1 MAFHEEIFAQPVRD
15 YSYQCLGRPIR
26 VLQAGCAASA
36 DELGL
41 DKLRDNGFEIQM
53 LTVDQDHP
61 RLNESQP
68 REPQLNEDDGEITVG
83 DLRTIPLSPRSFDI
97 VHCSLLL
104 DRINHVTLV
113 LDRLGAA
120 LRPGGLLLL
129 RIRERDCA
137 AGFLDRTLPR
147 SLRRALWRRL
157 YPGQPGPF
165 PAIYEQAASARGIA
179 AYMLMRGLVVAHR
192 KSVRTLPAEPARLSR
207 AVSAARATIARF
219 SRGRLTDAHDQVLF
233 VVRKPEDRFARVV
246 LVCLPRRAR
255 CTDLLAEGR
264 VPPGDPIPSYRG
276 RVPPDLPH
284 HARRSTACDRCKLC
298 RCRRNRSASR

>member
-1 MAFHEEIFAQPVRD
+1 MSSGGLAAAEADHAAFLEEAFAQPVRD
-15 YSYQCLGRPIR
+15 YFYQCLGRPIR
-26 VLQAGCAASA
+26 VLQAGCVTSA

-41 DKLRDNGFEIQM
+41 DKLRDNGFAVQM

-61 RLNESQP
+61 SVDRDHQWLS
-68 REPQLNEDDGEITVG
+68 EDDGEITVG
-83 DLRTIPLSPRSFDI
+83 DLRTIPLPSRSFDI

-104 DRINHVTLV
+104 DRINHVALV

-137 AGFLDRTLPR
+137 AGFLDRMLPR

-165 PAIYEQAASARGIA
+165 PAIYEEAASARGIA

-192 KSVRTLPAEPARLSR
+192 KTVRTLPVEPARLSR
-207 AVSAARATIARF
+207 AVSAARTTIALF

-246 LVCLPRRAR
+246 LVCLP
-255 CTDLLAEGR
+255 
-264 VPPGDPIPSYRG
+264 PPGAMYRPFGQGKGSPRDPLPYRG
-276 RVPPDLPH
+276 EGPTGPPSPCSEEY
-284 HARRSTACDRCKLC
+284 RP
-298 RCRRNRSASR
+298 

>member
-1 MAFHEEIFAQPVRD
+1 MDSGGLAAAEADRAVFLEEVFAQPVRD
-15 YSYQCLGRPIR
+15 YFYQCLGRPIR
-26 VLQAGCAASA
+26 VLQAGCATSA

-61 RLNESQP
+61 RLSQQR
-68 REPQLNEDDGEITVG
+68 REPQLSEDGEITVG
-83 DLRTIPLSPRSFDI
+83 DLRTIPLPSRSYDI

-104 DRINHVTLV
+104 DRINHVVLV

-192 KSVRTLPAEPARLSR
+192 KTVRTLPVEPARLSR
-207 AVSAARATIARF
+207 AVSAARAAIALF
-219 SRGRLTDAHDQVLF
+219 SRGHLTDAHDQVLF

-246 LVCLPRRAR
+246 LVCLP
-255 CTDLLAEGR
+255 
-264 VPPGDPIPSYRG
+264 PPGAMYRPLPPS
-276 RVPPDLPH
+276 PCSED
-284 HARRSTACDRCKLC
+284 
-298 RCRRNRSASR
+298 NRP